1 MSQFDKMRPKNNPLK
16 NVLLGTLAGLGLA
29 SGAQAGELK
38 TNNEQNQ
45 EYLQNDEKKAEIK
58 EKVLQEIVKMG
69 QEEVVVHH
77 GLTGM
82 DNASKKLAK
91 DLLSNPLYRNNP
103 NLFKEQYLYE
113 LDKMCSQES
122 GISID
127 IEEQIPS
134 INDLTGTQL
143 RYMALEKSDLKDK
156 LKEQQKILV
165 QRAKI
170 FVGKKLINSNDY
182 WPDPDIKTVG
192 YRFVVQD
199 GLQGVVIHSPAG
211 ETVYVLN

>member
-29 SGAQAGELK
+29 SGAQAGENAK
-38 TNNEQNQ
+38 IHQ
-45 EYLQNDEKKAEIK
+45 ETTQQESKDAVKD
-58 EKVLQEIVKMG
+58 KVLQEIVKIG

-91 DLLSNPLYRNNP
+91 ELLTNPILRNNP
-103 NLFKEQYLYE
+103 NLFKQQYLYE
-113 LDKMCSQES
+113 LDKLCSQES

-127 IEEQIPS
+127 IEDQIQS
-134 INDLTGTQL
+134 VNELTSLQL
-143 RYMALEKSDLKDK
+143 KYSALEKSALPEKMTQ
-156 LKEQQKILV
+156 QQKILV

-170 FVGKKLINSNDY
+170 FAGSKQINSNDY
-182 WPDPDIKTVG
+182 WPDPDIKDVG

-199 GLQGVVIHSPAG
+199 GLQGVVIHTPSNEMVVP
-211 ETVYVLN
+211 LN